1 MMAPETPSALPLK
14 SAAVVVAFMVMV
26 TACVSPKLMAASAPA
41 LLFNSRQQPPTPAT
55 SAPTVPRPANPQ
67 HPHQSVHRRSPDMAP
82 VTNPT
87 ERRPVSRSTEI
98 ENAYTT
104 DKSSRAKV
112 QAVHIQPTYRTS
124 SAINFAPST
133 PKRFS
138 DTSSSVIVRT
148 CTTST
153 GDTQS
158 ARVSRVTFRRSR
170 LGIRAHE
177 PLVEFVP
184 SPASGRAPQ
193 RCKHEV
199 GTGSVSPRKRRL
211 ALTRSFSRRRARAAC
226 SIEAPPDLN
235 YVANSN
241 VSV

>member
-1 MMAPETPSALPLK
+1 MK
-14 SAAVVVAFMVMV
+14 
-26 TACVSPKLMAASAPA
+26 
-41 LLFNSRQQPPTPAT
+41 
-55 SAPTVPRPANPQ
+55 PRC
-67 HPHQSVHRRSPDMAP
+67 PDMAP

-87 ERRPVSRSTEI
+87 ERRPVSRSIEI
-98 ENAYTT
+98 ESAYTV
-104 DKSSRAKV
+104 DESSANAQQQRV
-112 QAVHIQPTYRTS
+112 QAAHVQPTYRTR
-124 SAINFAPST
+124 SAIAFAPST
-133 PKRFS
+133 SRRFS

-148 CTTST
+148 CTTA

-158 ARVSRVTFRRSR
+158 ARVSRVVTFRRSR

-184 SPASGRAPQ
+184 SPASGPAPQ